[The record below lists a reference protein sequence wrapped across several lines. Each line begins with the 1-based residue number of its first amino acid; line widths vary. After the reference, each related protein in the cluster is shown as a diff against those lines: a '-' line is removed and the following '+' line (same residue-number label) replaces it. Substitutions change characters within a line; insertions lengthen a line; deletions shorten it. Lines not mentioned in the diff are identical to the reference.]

1 MNNLVSVKNIVNNQS
16 FVSEQPLLGLRQGG
30 PQGGASGF
38 DDIFSEVKKSL
49 SGQLD
54 AASSGN
60 SLPSGA
66 LCVIPLS
73 PNINVL
79 TQKNSEFSEDTIRQ
93 FALGEGLN
101 ADMLRLIM
109 GGTGPIAPLESKG
122 MVAALSVGNA
132 ALRAGLEPAAVDAP
146 QALNQDMARLLMKG
160 AGLGHLGKPDVAPGA
175 WVGLGVSERG
185 AEDGVVKAADLPGL
199 TMTLAVA
206 AGAQGAVPGG
216 VALPAT
222 AMPVL
227 AGSPTQTENARA
239 TSMSAVQTPIQ
250 VPMQVLAASV
260 GVAAAVQEA
269 LNPLVGPTPEA
280 ALEHLSVSYAPA
292 PTTVP
297 ASAAT
302 AMDVLAGSA
311 MVTENDQ
318 AASPPVVQ
326 TPTQAP
332 VRVPMDSVGVAV
344 QVALASQQGVSAKMA
359 ENTVITQALGEVAL
373 KTGLTERKMLA
384 GLSAE
389 RGADP
394 HRDAFVAT
402 SAGEVLQT
410 MPGGAIW
417 HEEIDLSQFVAP
429 HAGGRDI
436 ASASNGMNSDIKGS
450 AITTENAALQDKL
463 YQQQQYQKLSEQLM
477 DVTGRRIS
485 EQVAKGVWQ
494 MSFQLRPTRLGLIEV
509 RLGMSDGAI
518 DATLSASQ
526 AGTQQLLDGGLER
539 LKDALEGAGVSVGRL
554 ATDAHGARGDAQQRS
569 PSGEPGSRSTGLAST
584 PVSAPVALKGGPESR
599 VSAAGVDLFV

>member
-16 FVSEQPLLGLRQGG
+16 LVSEQPLLGLRQGG

-109 GGTGPIAPLESKG
+109 GGTGPIAPIESKG

-132 ALRAGLEPAAVDAP
+132 ALRA
-146 QALNQDMARLLMKG
+146 
-160 AGLGHLGKPDVAPGA
+160 
-175 WVGLGVSERG
+175 GLGVSERG

-199 TMTLAVA
+199 TM
-206 AGAQGAVPGG
+206 
-216 VALPAT
+216 ALPAT

-260 GVAAAVQEA
+260 GVGAAVQEA

-311 MVTENDQ
+311 MVIENDQ

-332 VRVPMDSVGVAV
+332 VRGPMDSVGVAA
-344 QVALASQQGVSAKMA
+344 QAALANQQGVSAKMA

-410 MPGGAIW
+410 IPGGAIW

-477 DVTGRRIS
+477 DITGKRIS

-509 RLGMSDGAI
+509 RLGMSDGAV

-554 ATDAHGARGDAQQRS
+554 ATDAHGARGDGQQRS

>member
-122 MVAALSVGNA
+122 MGAALSVGNA

-146 QALNQDMARLLMKG
+146 QALNQDLARLLMKG

-175 WVGLGVSERG
+175 WVGLGVSGRG

-199 TMTLAVA
+199 TMTL
-206 AGAQGAVPGG
+206 
-216 VALPAT
+216 PAT

-227 AGSPTQTENARA
+227 AGSATQTKNAMA

-318 AASPPVVQ
+318 AASPPV
-326 TPTQAP
+326 
-332 VRVPMDSVGVAV
+332 RGPMDSVGVAV

>member
-132 ALRAGLEPAAVDAP
+132 ALRAGL
-146 QALNQDMARLLMKG
+146 
-160 AGLGHLGKPDVAPGA
+160 
-175 WVGLGVSERG
+175 GVSERG
-185 AEDGVVKAADLPGL
+185 AEDGVVKAADSPGL
-199 TMTLAVA
+199 TLTLAVA

-260 GVAAAVQEA
+260 GVGAAVQEA
-269 LNPLVGPTPEA
+269 LNPLAGPTPEA

-297 ASAAT
+297 VSAAT

-318 AASPPVVQ
+318 AASPSVVQ

-332 VRVPMDSVGVAV
+332 VRGPMDSVGVAV
-344 QVALASQQGVSAKMA
+344 QVALANQQGVSAKMA

-509 RLGMSDGAI
+509 HLGMSDGAI

-554 ATDAHGARGDAQQRS
+554 ATDAHGARGDGQQRS

>member
-132 ALRAGLEPAAVDAP
+132 VLRAGLEPAAVDAP

-160 AGLGHLGKPDVAPGA
+160 AGLGNLGKPDVAPGA
-175 WVGLGVSERG
+175 WVGLGVSGRG

-199 TMTLAVA
+199 TMT
-206 AGAQGAVPGG
+206 
-216 VALPAT
+216 LPAT

-318 AASPPVVQ
+318 AASPPV
-326 TPTQAP
+326 
-332 VRVPMDSVGVAV
+332 RGPMDSVGVAV

>member
-16 FVSEQPLLGLRQGG
+16 FVSDKPLFAPRQGG
-30 PQGGASGF
+30 PQGGVSGF

-109 GGTGPIAPLESKG
+109 GGTGPIAPIESKG

-132 ALRAGLEPAAVDAP
+132 ALRA
-146 QALNQDMARLLMKG
+146 
-160 AGLGHLGKPDVAPGA
+160 
-175 WVGLGVSERG
+175 GLGVSERG

-199 TMTLAVA
+199 TM
-206 AGAQGAVPGG
+206 
-216 VALPAT
+216 ALPAT

-260 GVAAAVQEA
+260 GVGAAVQEA

-311 MVTENDQ
+311 MVIENDQ

-332 VRVPMDSVGVAV
+332 VRGPMDSVGVAV
-344 QVALASQQGVSAKMA
+344 QVALANQQGVSAKMA

-509 RLGMSDGAI
+509 RLGMSDGTV

-554 ATDAHGARGDAQQRS
+554 ATDAHGARGDGQQRS

>member
-109 GGTGPIAPLESKG
+109 GGTGPIAPIESKG

-132 ALRAGLEPAAVDAP
+132 ALRA
-146 QALNQDMARLLMKG
+146 
-160 AGLGHLGKPDVAPGA
+160 
-175 WVGLGVSERG
+175 GLGVSERG

-199 TMTLAVA
+199 TM
-206 AGAQGAVPGG
+206 
-216 VALPAT
+216 ALPAT

-260 GVAAAVQEA
+260 GVGAAVQEA

-311 MVTENDQ
+311 MVIENDQ

-332 VRVPMDSVGVAV
+332 VRGPMDSVGVAV

-477 DVTGRRIS
+477 DITGKRIS

-554 ATDAHGARGDAQQRS
+554 ATDAHGARGDGQQRS

>member
-16 FVSEQPLLGLRQGG
+16 FVSEQPLFGLRQGD
-30 PQGGASGF
+30 PQGGVSGF

-122 MVAALSVGNA
+122 MGAALSVGNA
-132 ALRAGLEPAAVDAP
+132 ALRAGLEPAAVNAP
-146 QALNQDMARLLMKG
+146 QALSQDMARLLMKG
-160 AGLGHLGKPDVAPGA
+160 AGLGHLGKPDMVAGA
-175 WVGLGVSERG
+175 WAGLGVSEGR
-185 AEDGVVKAADLPGL
+185 AEDGVVKAADLAGL
-199 TMTLAVA
+199 TM
-206 AGAQGAVPGG
+206 
-216 VALPAT
+216 ALPAT

-250 VPMQVLAASV
+250 VPRQVLAASV
-260 GVAAAVQEA
+260 GVGAAVQEA

-292 PTTVP
+292 PRTVP

-344 QVALASQQGVSAKMA
+344 QVALANQQGVSAKIA

-389 RGADP
+389 RGADQ

-429 HAGGRDI
+429 HAGGRDM
-436 ASASNGMNSDIKGS
+436 ASASNGLNSDIKGS

-477 DVTGRRIS
+477 DVTGKRIS

-509 RLGMSDGAI
+509 RLGMSDGAV

-554 ATDAHGARGDAQQRS
+554 ATDAHGARGDGQQRS

>member
-1 MNNLVSVKNIVNNQS
+1 MNNFAFEKNIDNNQS
-16 FVSEQPLLGLRQGG
+16 VVSKQPLFALRQSG
-30 PQGGASGF
+30 PQGGVGGF

-132 ALRAGLEPAAVDAP
+132 ALRAGL
-146 QALNQDMARLLMKG
+146 
-160 AGLGHLGKPDVAPGA
+160 
-175 WVGLGVSERG
+175 GVSERG

-199 TMTLAVA
+199 TM
-206 AGAQGAVPGG
+206 
-216 VALPAT
+216 ALPAT

-260 GVAAAVQEA
+260 GVGAAVQEA

-311 MVTENDQ
+311 MVIENDQ

-332 VRVPMDSVGVAV
+332 VRGPMDSVGVAV
-344 QVALASQQGVSAKMA
+344 QVALANQQGVSAKIA
-359 ENTVITQALGEVAL
+359 ETTVITQALGEVAL

-436 ASASNGMNSDIKGS
+436 ASASNGMNSDIKG
-450 AITTENAALQDKL
+450 
-463 YQQQQYQKLSEQLM
+463 LM
-477 DVTGRRIS
+477 DITGKRIS

-509 RLGMSDGAI
+509 HLGMSDGAV

-554 ATDAHGARGDAQQRS
+554 ATDAHGARGDGQQRS

>member
-1 MNNLVSVKNIVNNQS
+1 MNNFVLVKNIANNQL
-16 FVSEQPLLGLRQGG
+16 VTSEKPLFALRQSG
-30 PQGGASGF
+30 PQGGVSGF

-79 TQKNSEFSEDTIRQ
+79 TQKNAEFSEDAIRQ

-122 MVAALSVGNA
+122 MEP
-132 ALRAGLEPAAVDAP
+132 ALRAVLEPAAVDAP
-146 QALNQDMARLLMKG
+146 QALNQDMARLLMQG
-160 AGLGHLGKPDVAPGA
+160 AGLGNLEKPDVVPGA
-175 WVGLGVSERG
+175 WVGLGVSERV
-185 AEDGVVKAADLPGL
+185 AEDVAVKAADLPGL
-199 TMTLAVA
+199 TMTL
-206 AGAQGAVPGG
+206 
-216 VALPAT
+216 PAT

-227 AGSPTQTENARA
+227 AGSATQTENAMA
-239 TSMSAVQTPIQ
+239 TSMSAVQTPTQ
-250 VPMQVLAASV
+250 LPMQVLAASV
-260 GVAAAVQEA
+260 GGAAAVQVA
-269 LNPLVGPTPEA
+269 LNQLVGSPEA

-292 PTTVP
+292 PTTVL

-318 AASPPVVQ
+318 AASPSVVQ

-332 VRVPMDSVGVAV
+332 MRVPMVSVGVAV
-344 QVALASQQGVSAKMA
+344 QVALASQQGGSAKMA

-389 RGADP
+389 RGADQ
-394 HRDAFVAT
+394 HRDGFVAT
-402 SAGEVLQT
+402 SAGEVPQT

-436 ASASNGMNSDIKGS
+436 ASASNGMNSDIERA
-450 AITTENAALQDKL
+450 AITAENAVLQDKL

-477 DVTGRRIS
+477 DVTGKRIS

-509 RLGMSDGAI
+509 HLGMSDGAV

-554 ATDAHGARGDAQQRS
+554 STDAHGARGEGQQRS
-569 PSGEPGSRSTGLAST
+569 SSGEPGSRSTGLAST
-584 PVSAPVALKGGPESR
+584 PVSAPVALMGGAEPR
-599 VSAAGVDLFV
+599 ISATGVDLFV

>member
-1 MNNLVSVKNIVNNQS
+1 MNNFVFVKNIDNNQS
-16 FVSEQPLLGLRQGG
+16 VASEQSLFAQRQSG
-30 PQGGASGF
+30 PQGGVSGF

-79 TQKNSEFSEDTIRQ
+79 TPKNSEFSEDTIRQ

-109 GGTGPIAPLESKG
+109 GGTGPVAPLESNG

-132 ALRAGLEPAAVDAP
+132 ALRAVLEPAAVDAP
-146 QALNQDMARLLMKG
+146 QALSQDMARLLMKW
-160 AGLGHLGKPDVAPGA
+160 AGLGNQGKPDVVPGA
-175 WVGLGVSERG
+175 WVGLGVSERV
-185 AEDGVVKAADLPGL
+185 AEDVVVKAEDLPSL
-199 TMTLAVA
+199 TLALAVV
-206 AGAQGAVPGG
+206 AGAQGEVRGG
-216 VALPAT
+216 VALPVT

-227 AGSPTQTENARA
+227 AGSATQTENAMV
-239 TSMSAVQTPIQ
+239 TSISAVQTPTQ

-260 GVAAAVQEA
+260 G
-269 LNPLVGPTPEA
+269 LGPTPEA

-311 MVTENDQ
+311 MVTKNDL
-318 AASPPVVQ
+318 AASPSVVQ
-326 TPTQAP
+326 ALTQAP
-332 VRVPMDSVGVAV
+332 MWVPVVSVGVAE

-373 KTGLTERKMLA
+373 KTGLAERKILA

-389 RGADP
+389 RGADQ

-402 SAGEVLQT
+402 SEGEVPQTMPT

-436 ASASNGMNSDIKGS
+436 ASASNGINSDIEGA
-450 AITTENAALQDKL
+450 AIRTENAVLQDKL

-477 DVTGRRIS
+477 DVTGKRIS

-509 RLGMSDGAI
+509 HLGMSDGAV

-526 AGTQQLLDGGLER
+526 TGTQQLLDGGLDR

-554 ATDAHGARGDAQQRS
+554 ATDAHGARGEGQQRS
-569 PSGEPGSRSTGLAST
+569 SSGEPGSRSTGLAST
-584 PVSAPVALKGGPESR
+584 PVSAPVALMRAPESR
-599 VSAAGVDLFV
+599 ISAAGVDLFV

>member
-1 MNNLVSVKNIVNNQS
+1 MNNLVSVKNSVNNQS
-16 FVSEQPLLGLRQGG
+16 FVSEQPLFGLRQGG
-30 PQGGASGF
+30 PQGGVSGF

-122 MVAALSVGNA
+122 MGAALSVGNA
-132 ALRAGLEPAAVDAP
+132 ALRAGL
-146 QALNQDMARLLMKG
+146 
-160 AGLGHLGKPDVAPGA
+160 
-175 WVGLGVSERG
+175 GVSERG
-185 AEDGVVKAADLPGL
+185 AGDGVVKAADLPGL

-206 AGAQGAVPGG
+206 AGAQGAVRGG

-260 GVAAAVQEA
+260 GVGAAVQEA
-269 LNPLVGPTPEA
+269 LNPLAGPTPEA

-297 ASAAT
+297 VSAAT

-311 MVTENDQ
+311 MVIENDQ
-318 AASPPVVQ
+318 AAPAP
-326 TPTQAP
+326 AP

-344 QVALASQQGVSAKMA
+344 QAALANQQGVSAKMA

-394 HRDAFVAT
+394 HQDAFVAT

-429 HAGGRDI
+429 HAGGRDM

-450 AITTENAALQDKL
+450 AITPENAALQDKL

-477 DVTGRRIS
+477 DMTGKRIS

-509 RLGMSDGAI
+509 RLGMSDGAV

-554 ATDAHGARGDAQQRS
+554 ATDAHGARGDGQQRS
-569 PSGEPGSRSTGLAST
+569 PSGEPGSRSTGLANT

>member
-109 GGTGPIAPLESKG
+109 GGTGPIAPIESKG

-132 ALRAGLEPAAVDAP
+132 ALRAGL
-146 QALNQDMARLLMKG
+146 
-160 AGLGHLGKPDVAPGA
+160 
-175 WVGLGVSERG
+175 GVSERG
-185 AEDGVVKAADLPGL
+185 AGDGVVKAADLPGL
-199 TMTLAVA
+199 TMT
-206 AGAQGAVPGG
+206 
-216 VALPAT
+216 LPAT

-260 GVAAAVQEA
+260 GVGAAVQEA

-389 RGADP
+389 RGAAE

-402 SAGEVLQT
+402 SAGEIPQT

-477 DVTGRRIS
+477 DITGKRIS

-554 ATDAHGARGDAQQRS
+554 ATDAHGARGDGQQRS

>member
-16 FVSEQPLLGLRQGG
+16 FVSDQPLLGLRQGG
-30 PQGGASGF
+30 PQGGGSGF

-79 TQKNSEFSEDTIRQ
+79 TQENSQFSEDTIRQ

-109 GGTGPIAPLESKG
+109 GGTGPIAPIESKG

-132 ALRAGLEPAAVDAP
+132 ALRA
-146 QALNQDMARLLMKG
+146 
-160 AGLGHLGKPDVAPGA
+160 
-175 WVGLGVSERG
+175 GLGVSERG

-199 TMTLAVA
+199 TM
-206 AGAQGAVPGG
+206 
-216 VALPAT
+216 ALPAT

-227 AGSPTQTENARA
+227 AGSPTQTENAKA

-250 VPMQVLAASV
+250 VPIQVLAASV
-260 GVAAAVQEA
+260 GVGAAVQEA

-332 VRVPMDSVGVAV
+332 VRGPMDSVGVAV
-344 QVALASQQGVSAKMA
+344 QVALANQQGVSAKIA
-359 ENTVITQALGEVAL
+359 ETTVITQALGEVAL

-429 HAGGRDI
+429 QAGGRDI
-436 ASASNGMNSDIKGS
+436 ASTSNGMNSDIKGS

-477 DVTGRRIS
+477 DITGKRIS

-554 ATDAHGARGDAQQRS
+554 ATDAHGARGDGQQRS

-584 PVSAPVALKGGPESR
+584 PVSAPVALKGVPESR

>member
-109 GGTGPIAPLESKG
+109 GGTGPIAPIESKG

-132 ALRAGLEPAAVDAP
+132 ALRA
-146 QALNQDMARLLMKG
+146 
-160 AGLGHLGKPDVAPGA
+160 
-175 WVGLGVSERG
+175 GLGVSERG

-199 TMTLAVA
+199 TM
-206 AGAQGAVPGG
+206 
-216 VALPAT
+216 ALPAT

-260 GVAAAVQEA
+260 GVGAAVQEA

-311 MVTENDQ
+311 MVIENDQ

-332 VRVPMDSVGVAV
+332 VRGPMDSVGVAV
-344 QVALASQQGVSAKMA
+344 QVALANQQGVSAKMA

-494 MSFQLRPTRLGLIEV
+494 MSFQLRPTRLGLIEIH
-509 RLGMSDGAI
+509 LGMSDGAV

-554 ATDAHGARGDAQQRS
+554 ATDAHGARGDGQQRS

>member
-109 GGTGPIAPLESKG
+109 GGTGPIAPIESKG

-132 ALRAGLEPAAVDAP
+132 ALRA
-146 QALNQDMARLLMKG
+146 
-160 AGLGHLGKPDVAPGA
+160 
-175 WVGLGVSERG
+175 GLGVSERG

-199 TMTLAVA
+199 TM
-206 AGAQGAVPGG
+206 
-216 VALPAT
+216 ALPAT

-239 TSMSAVQTPIQ
+239 TSMSAVQ
-250 VPMQVLAASV
+250 
-260 GVAAAVQEA
+260 EA
-269 LNPLVGPTPEA
+269 LNQLAGPTPEA

-297 ASAAT
+297 VSAAT

-311 MVTENDQ
+311 MVIENDQ
-318 AASPPVVQ
+318 AAP
-326 TPTQAP
+326 AP

-344 QVALASQQGVSAKMA
+344 QAALANQQGVSAKIA

-477 DVTGRRIS
+477 DITGKRIS

-554 ATDAHGARGDAQQRS
+554 ATDAHGARGDGQQRS

>member
-30 PQGGASGF
+30 PQGGGSGF

-122 MVAALSVGNA
+122 MGAALSVGNA
-132 ALRAGLEPAAVDAP
+132 ALRA
-146 QALNQDMARLLMKG
+146 
-160 AGLGHLGKPDVAPGA
+160 
-175 WVGLGVSERG
+175 GLGVSERG

-206 AGAQGAVPGG
+206 AGAQGAVRGG

-250 VPMQVLAASV
+250 VPIQVLAASV
-260 GVAAAVQEA
+260 GGGAAVQEA
-269 LNPLVGPTPEA
+269 LNPLAGPTPEA

-311 MVTENDQ
+311 MVIENDQ
-318 AASPPVVQ
+318 AAPAP
-326 TPTQAP
+326 AP

-344 QVALASQQGVSAKMA
+344 QAALANQQGVSAKMA

-394 HRDAFVAT
+394 HRDAFIAT

-429 HAGGRDI
+429 HAGGRDM

-450 AITTENAALQDKL
+450 AITPENAALQDKL

-477 DVTGRRIS
+477 DITGKRIS

-509 RLGMSDGAI
+509 RLGMSDGAV

-554 ATDAHGARGDAQQRS
+554 ATDAHGARGDGQQRS

>member
-109 GGTGPIAPLESKG
+109 GGTGPIAPIESKG

-132 ALRAGLEPAAVDAP
+132 ALRA
-146 QALNQDMARLLMKG
+146 
-160 AGLGHLGKPDVAPGA
+160 
-175 WVGLGVSERG
+175 GLGVSERG

-199 TMTLAVA
+199 TM
-206 AGAQGAVPGG
+206 
-216 VALPAT
+216 ALPAT

-260 GVAAAVQEA
+260 GVGAAVQEA

-311 MVTENDQ
+311 MVIENDQ

-326 TPTQAP
+326 TPTQPP

-554 ATDAHGARGDAQQRS
+554 ATDAHGARGDGQQRS

>member
-109 GGTGPIAPLESKG
+109 GGTGPIAPIESKG

-132 ALRAGLEPAAVDAP
+132 ALRA
-146 QALNQDMARLLMKG
+146 
-160 AGLGHLGKPDVAPGA
+160 
-175 WVGLGVSERG
+175 GLGVSERG

-199 TMTLAVA
+199 TM
-206 AGAQGAVPGG
+206 
-216 VALPAT
+216 ALPAT

-260 GVAAAVQEA
+260 GVGAAVQEA

-332 VRVPMDSVGVAV
+332 VRGPMDSVGVAV
-344 QVALASQQGVSAKMA
+344 QVALANQQGVSAKIA
-359 ENTVITQALGEVAL
+359 ETTVITQALGEVAL

-410 MPGGAIW
+410 IPGGAIW

-554 ATDAHGARGDAQQRS
+554 ATDAHGARGDGQQRS

>member
-109 GGTGPIAPLESKG
+109 GGTGPIAPIESKG

-132 ALRAGLEPAAVDAP
+132 ALRA
-146 QALNQDMARLLMKG
+146 
-160 AGLGHLGKPDVAPGA
+160 
-175 WVGLGVSERG
+175 GLGVSERG

-199 TMTLAVA
+199 TM
-206 AGAQGAVPGG
+206 
-216 VALPAT
+216 ALPAT

-260 GVAAAVQEA
+260 GVGAAVQEA

-311 MVTENDQ
+311 MVIENDQ

-332 VRVPMDSVGVAV
+332 VLGPMDSVGVAV
-344 QVALASQQGVSAKMA
+344 QVALANQQGVSAKIA
-359 ENTVITQALGEVAL
+359 ETTVITQALGEVAL

-477 DVTGRRIS
+477 DITGKRIS

-554 ATDAHGARGDAQQRS
+554 ATDAHGARGDGQQRS

>member
-122 MVAALSVGNA
+122 IGAALSVGNA
-132 ALRAGLEPAAVDAP
+132 AMRA
-146 QALNQDMARLLMKG
+146 
-160 AGLGHLGKPDVAPGA
+160 
-175 WVGLGVSERG
+175 GLGVSERG
-185 AEDGVVKAADLPGL
+185 AGDGVVKAADLPGL
-199 TMTLAVA
+199 TM
-206 AGAQGAVPGG
+206 
-216 VALPAT
+216 ALPAT

-227 AGSPTQTENARA
+227 AGSPTHTENAKA
-239 TSMSAVQTPIQ
+239 TSMS
-250 VPMQVLAASV
+250 
-260 GVAAAVQEA
+260 AVQEA

-297 ASAAT
+297 VSAAT

-344 QVALASQQGVSAKMA
+344 QAALANQQGVSAKMA

-417 HEEIDLSQFVAP
+417 HEEIELSQFVAP
-429 HAGGRDI
+429 HAGGRDS

-477 DVTGRRIS
+477 DITGKRIS

-554 ATDAHGARGDAQQRS
+554 ATDAHGARGDGQQRS

>member
-122 MVAALSVGNA
+122 MGAALSVGNA
-132 ALRAGLEPAAVDAP
+132 ALQAGLEPAAVNAP
-146 QALNQDMARLLMKG
+146 QALSQDMARLLMKG
-160 AGLGHLGKPDVAPGA
+160 AGLGHLGKPDVVPGA
-175 WVGLGVSERG
+175 WAGLGVSGRG

-199 TMTLAVA
+199 TM
-206 AGAQGAVPGG
+206 
-216 VALPAT
+216 ALPAT

-227 AGSPTQTENARA
+227 AGSPTHTENAKA
-239 TSMSAVQTPIQ
+239 TSMS
-250 VPMQVLAASV
+250 
-260 GVAAAVQEA
+260 AVQEA

-344 QVALASQQGVSAKMA
+344 QAALANQQGVSAKMA

-384 GLSAE
+384 GFSAE

-509 RLGMSDGAI
+509 HLGMSDGAV

-554 ATDAHGARGDAQQRS
+554 ATDAHGARGDGQQRS

>member
-1 MNNLVSVKNIVNNQS
+1 MNNFAFEKNIDNNQS
-16 FVSEQPLLGLRQGG
+16 VVSKQPLFALRQSG
-30 PQGGASGF
+30 PQGGVSGF

-79 TQKNSEFSEDTIRQ
+79 TQKNSEFSEDAIRQ

-132 ALRAGLEPAAVDAP
+132 TLQAVLEPAAVHAS
-146 QALNQDMARLLMKG
+146 QALSQDMARLLMKG
-160 AGLGHLGKPDVAPGA
+160 AGLGNLGKSDVVPGT
-175 WVGLGVSERG
+175 WVGLGVSEG
-185 AEDGVVKAADLPGL
+185 VAEDAVVKAADLPGL
-199 TMTLAVA
+199 TMTL
-206 AGAQGAVPGG
+206 
-216 VALPAT
+216 PAT

-227 AGSPTQTENARA
+227 AGSAMQTENAMA
-239 TSMSAVQTPIQ
+239 TSMSAVQTPTQ
-250 VPMQVLAASV
+250 VPMQMLAASLGV
-260 GVAAAVQEA
+260 GAAVPMA
-269 LNPLVGPTPEA
+269 LNQLVGPPEA
-280 ALEHLSVSYAPA
+280 ALEHLRVSYAPA
-292 PTTVP
+292 PTTAL

-318 AASPPVVQ
+318 AASPSVVQ

-332 VRVPMDSVGVAV
+332 MRVPMVSVGVAV

-389 RGADP
+389 RGAAE

-402 SAGEVLQT
+402 SAGEIPQT
-410 MPGGAIW
+410 MPDGAIW

-436 ASASNGMNSDIKGS
+436 ASASNGMNSDIEGS
-450 AITTENAALQDKL
+450 AITAENAVLQDKL

-477 DVTGRRIS
+477 DITGKRIS

-509 RLGMSDGAI
+509 HLGMSDGAV

-554 ATDAHGARGDAQQRS
+554 ATDAHGARGEGQQRS
-569 PSGEPGSRSTGLAST
+569 SSGEPGSRSTGLASS
-584 PVSAPVALKGGPESR
+584 PVSAPVALMGVPESR
-599 VSAAGVDLFV
+599 ISATGVDLFV

>member
-1 MNNLVSVKNIVNNQS
+1 M
-16 FVSEQPLLGLRQGG
+16 SEQPLLGLRQGG

-109 GGTGPIAPLESKG
+109 GGTGPIAPIESKG

-132 ALRAGLEPAAVDAP
+132 ALRA
-146 QALNQDMARLLMKG
+146 
-160 AGLGHLGKPDVAPGA
+160 
-175 WVGLGVSERG
+175 GLGVSERG

-199 TMTLAVA
+199 TM
-206 AGAQGAVPGG
+206 
-216 VALPAT
+216 ALPAT

-260 GVAAAVQEA
+260 GVGAAVQEA

-280 ALEHLSVSYAPA
+280 ALEHLSVFYAPA

-311 MVTENDQ
+311 MVIENDQ

-326 TPTQAP
+326 TPTQPP

-554 ATDAHGARGDAQQRS
+554 ATDAHGARGDGQQRS

>member
-109 GGTGPIAPLESKG
+109 GGTGPIAPIESKG

-132 ALRAGLEPAAVDAP
+132 ALRA
-146 QALNQDMARLLMKG
+146 
-160 AGLGHLGKPDVAPGA
+160 
-175 WVGLGVSERG
+175 GLGVSERG

-199 TMTLAVA
+199 TM
-206 AGAQGAVPGG
+206 
-216 VALPAT
+216 ALPAT

-260 GVAAAVQEA
+260 GVGAAVQEA

-311 MVTENDQ
+311 MVIENDQ

-332 VRVPMDSVGVAV
+332 VRGPMDSVGVAV

-436 ASASNGMNSDIKGS
+436 ASASNGMNSDIKGT

-509 RLGMSDGAI
+509 RLGMSDGTV

-554 ATDAHGARGDAQQRS
+554 ATDAHGARGDGQQRS

>member
-109 GGTGPIAPLESKG
+109 GGTGPIAPIESKG

-132 ALRAGLEPAAVDAP
+132 ALRA
-146 QALNQDMARLLMKG
+146 
-160 AGLGHLGKPDVAPGA
+160 
-175 WVGLGVSERG
+175 GLGVSERG

-199 TMTLAVA
+199 TM
-206 AGAQGAVPGG
+206 
-216 VALPAT
+216 ALPAT

-260 GVAAAVQEA
+260 GVGAAVQEA

-311 MVTENDQ
+311 MVIENDQ

-326 TPTQAP
+326 TPTQPP

-359 ENTVITQALGEVAL
+359 ETTVITQALGEVAL

-554 ATDAHGARGDAQQRS
+554 ATDAHGARGDGQQRS